1 MIKPGRTLRMR
12 ALITLAL
19 VSVVT
24 VSPACSVPGRKPA
37 SVDLTLSA
45 AASLGDVL
53 ARVLPGF
60 EQSHP
65 GVRVHLNL
73 GSSGALANQIRQG
86 APVDAF
92 IAAGETPMDDLVRD
106 GQVDGSGV
114 RTLAGNQVVLVVPA
128 QGGAGVT
135 CWDDLPG
142 ASVRHVAIGNP
153 AHVPAGQYA
162 EETLR
167 SLGLWD
173 ALQSRLVMGEDV
185 RQTLQFVE
193 AGEADAGLVYATDAA
208 TSQKV
213 RVVATA
219 PPEAH
224 KPVLYPLA
232 VVRASAHPR
241 EAQALLDYLLGPETA
256 DALREAGFEVSR

>member
-1 MIKPGRTLRMR
+1 MIKPGRQPGLP
-12 ALITLAL
+12 ALFSLAL
-19 VSVVT
+19 VFAALASLSCT
-24 VSPACSVPGRKPA
+24 IPGRKPA
-37 SVDLTLSA
+37 QVDLTLSA

-53 ARVLPGF
+53 NRVLPGF

-86 APVDAF
+86 APVDLF
-92 IAAGETPMDDLVRD
+92 IAAGQSPMDDLVRG
-106 GQVDGSGV
+106 GQVDGAGV
-114 RTLAGNQVVLVVPA
+114 STLAGNQIVLVVPA
-128 QGGAGVT
+128 SGGGAVAG
-135 CWDDLPG
+135 WDDLRRD
-142 ASVRHVAIGNP
+142 AVRHVAVGNP

-162 EETLR
+162 EETLLT
-167 SLGLWD
+167 LGLWD
-173 ALQSRLVMGEDV
+173 LLQPKLVLGEDV

-213 RVVATA
+213 RVAAAA

-232 VVRASAHPR
+232 VVRTSAHPR
-241 EAQALLDYLLGPETA
+241 EAQSLLDYLLGPETA
-256 DALREAGFEVSR
+256 EALRAAGFEVSR